1 MTLIY
6 KVHSAFL
13 KNTLFILLF
22 FTLYS
27 CNKGIS
33 ITPIQVS
40 PSWRG
45 TPGKLVVKKGDLVD
59 TIYDGHFGNTPEYK
73 LLKHLDKEY
82 LYTSC
87 ETFNGGEN
95 YQTFGLWSLEDSTF
109 LDTIYFNELNTNKEI
124 RIKDQTFKW
133 ISRKGKLKL
142 DKNTIVFEMDS
153 IITLVENDVTI
164 DTISSGKTIKRN
176 ELNLRWL

>member
-1 MTLIY
+1 M
-6 KVHSAFL
+6 K
-13 KNTLFILLF
+13 KLF
-22 FTLYS
+22 FIFLLLALYS

-87 ETFNGGEN
+87 ETFNGGDN
-95 YQTFGLWSLEDSTF
+95 YQSFGLWSLEDSTF
-109 LDTIYFNELNTNKEI
+109 LDTIYFNELNTSKEI
-124 RIKDQTFKW
+124 RIKDKTHNW
-133 ISRKGKLKL
+133 IRRKGHLKL
-142 DKNTIVFEMDS
+142 VKNTIVFEIDS
-153 IITLVENDVTI
+153 IVTLVENDVTI
-164 DTISSGKTIKRN
+164 DTISIGRSIKYIK
-176 ELNLRWL
+176 LKLS

>member
-1 MTLIY
+1 MKIIIYIFLLITT
-6 KVHSAFL
+6 F
-13 KNTLFILLF
+13 
-22 FTLYS
+22 S

-73 LLKHLDKEY
+73 LLKHLGKEY

-95 YQTFGLWSLEDSTF
+95 YQSFGLWSLEDSTF
-109 LDTIYFNELNTNKEI
+109 LDTIYFNELNTSKEI
-124 RIKDQTFKW
+124 RINDIACNYNW
-133 ISRKGKLKL
+133 IGRKGNLKL
-142 DKNTIVFEMDS
+142 VKNTIIFEMDS

-164 DTISSGKTIKRN
+164 DTISIGRSIKYIKFK
-176 ELNLRWL
+176 LR

>member
-1 MTLIY
+1 M
-6 KVHSAFL
+6 KQ
-13 KNTLFILLF
+13 LFYIFLF
-22 FTLYS
+22 FTIYS
-27 CNKGIS
+27 CNKGVS

-82 LYTSC
+82 LYTNC

-95 YQTFGLWSLEDSTF
+95 YQSFGLWSLEDSTF
-109 LDTIYFNELNTNKEI
+109 LDTIYFNELNTSKEI
-124 RIKDQTFKW
+124 RINDIACNYNW
-133 ISRKGKLKL
+133 IGRKGNLKL
-142 DKNTIVFEMDS
+142 VKNTIIFEMDS
-153 IITLVENDVTI
+153 IITLVENDITI
-164 DTISSGKTIKRN
+164 DTISIGRSIKYIKFK
-176 ELNLRWL
+176 LS